1 MSTPQP
7 QPSRTQ
13 TPAST
18 ATKDNPSYA
27 NLHKDLEQNAELL
40 KYLPFNRA
48 TFQPQTELIGAAS
61 HRLLYGDMMDEKDQ
75 MWIYFTML
83 GGGHNYNH
91 TTGGSR
97 MISFHTLKGAQNG
110 SEPMH
115 PKDVQKAALP
125 AGPFKLARN
134 HFQVMVCWKYG
145 QTTNRR

>member
-27 NLHKDLEQNAELL
+27 NLRKDLD
-40 KYLPFNRA
+40 
-48 TFQPQTELIGAAS
+48 
-61 HRLLYGDMMDEKDQ
+61 RLLYGDMMDEKDQ